1 MSKENATRV
10 LGAVL
15 YENFEL
21 LDLYGPLEM
30 FGSVGPELKI
40 VTVAE
45 EAGPVASVQGPK
57 TVAEFSYADCPPLD
71 LILVPG
77 GFGTVMQLDEAG
89 RLIAFLRERSP
100 AAEVTMTVCTGSA
113 ILAKSGLLDG
123 RRATSNKQFFDFARV
138 QSDKVEWVT
147 EARWVEDGPF
157 ATSSGV
163 SAGTDMALGIIA
175 RLYGTERAEEIA
187 NIAEYEW
194 QTDPTKDPFT
204 AFLNKGSAERALRI
218 LGTR

>member
-1 MSKENATRV
+1 MSEENATRV

-100 AAEVTMTVCTGSA
+100 AAEITM
-113 ILAKSGLLDG
+113 
-123 RRATSNKQFFDFARV
+123 
-138 QSDKVEWVT
+138 
-147 EARWVEDGPF
+147 
-157 ATSSGV
+157 
-163 SAGTDMALGIIA
+163 
-175 RLYGTERAEEIA
+175 
-187 NIAEYEW
+187 
-194 QTDPTKDPFT
+194 
-204 AFLNKGSAERALRI
+204 
-218 LGTR
+218 